1 MPPVS
6 AMFCVRHVAPIVR
19 RLPCGGGRLH
29 PVRAALVAAAL
40 VALGGCGDAG
50 AVGARER
57 FTRLGQAVQAGSDR
71 ARDEL
76 QTLGEVAQAAS
87 ARTRARLER
96 AGERVMRAREAL
108 DGEPRTSADP

>member
-6 AMFCVRHVAPIVR
+6 ARFCVRYAAPVAR
-19 RLPCGGGRLH
+19 RLPCAGVRLRRVH
-29 PVRAALVAAAL
+29 ATLVAAAL
-40 VALGGCGDAG
+40 VALGGCGNAG
-50 AVGARER
+50 AEDARER
-57 FTRLGQAVQAGSDR
+57 LTRLGQAVQAGSDR

-76 QTLGEVAQAAS
+76 QALGEVAQAVS